1 MDNHNNVNEFKK
13 DFNSDRIKV
22 VDSYLGS
29 GKTQWSIDYINS
41 LDDDVKIV
49 YITPFLSECD
59 RIIAGCNRKFTQPDV
74 RIGRGRKMDHL
85 IRLVIDG
92 ADIVSTHALFSN
104 IDDELINA
112 LKSNNYILFL
122 DETMGVVETLDLYE
136 GDKMD
141 GRVRESII
149 RDDVLYLKEL
159 GVIKI
164 NEDFSVAWVGDELG
178 KYIQFKKLADRG
190 LLYFVNDSLLIWSF
204 PIEVFREG
212 IFSEIYILTYLF
224 DYQIQSLYYNFFDL
238 KYSIYHVEKV
248 GGEYGLIPTKDN
260 SHDLAWKE
268 KVRDLVDV
276 VDDDKLNKIGCF
288 YYNAR
293 NRIIKSSLS
302 KTWFDNNPKLIDV
315 LGNNIV
321 NFFRHH
327 TSSRS
332 SDRLWT
338 CFKSDIEKIKRK
350 NLSKLQWLEI
360 TSRATNDYGNRNI
373 LAYCINRYP
382 NPFFE
387 HFFSR
392 RNIKID
398 RDKYAVSEML
408 QWIWRSAIRNGENI
422 IIYIPSERM
431 RTLFKKWL
439 YNKI

>member
-268 KVRDLVDV
+268 KIRDLVDV

-293 NRIIKSSLS
+293 
-302 KTWFDNNPKLIDV
+302 
-315 LGNNIV
+315 
-321 NFFRHH
+321 
-327 TSSRS
+327 
-332 SDRLWT
+332 
-338 CFKSDIEKIKRK
+338 KRC
-350 NLSKLQWLEI
+350 Q
-360 TSRATNDYGNRNI
+360 RRRTNARW
-373 LAYCINRYP
+373 
-382 NPFFE
+382 
-387 HFFSR
+387 FSR
-392 RNIKID
+392 VVEVYHRFLLSGL
-398 RDKYAVSEML
+398 RLVC
-408 QWIWRSAIRNGENI
+408 R
-422 IIYIPSERM
+422 
-431 RTLFKKWL
+431 
-439 YNKI
+439 